1 MIKLKA
7 FLLSLVLVIATLAL
21 LNVTYVKKID
31 DYYRVKDNSIR
42 YSTSYEK
49 YKSRDILTSNITPNT
64 LVLLGS
70 SELVATR
77 NEDYHPNKIFNYN
90 DFNIMQIGTSYSQN
104 IIQATTLGSIE
115 GSMTKRKVAII
126 ESVQWFEKGG
136 THQDAFLNKASQ
148 EHIFQ
153 TLSNKKISKDTK
165 EKLIDRIIEITK
177 GNKLQNDLYK
187 KYKSYFIEGKGTF
200 IDKKLL
206 ELDNTI
212 YSFKLKHTFYQKHAK
227 SDYPSLGDKT
237 PDYNWEQMTEQFVA
251 EVKKKTDN
259 NDFAVDNN
267 YYNTYLRDRYTSLKD
282 SNKDLS
288 YLESP
293 EYSDMELFLTV
304 AKELG
309 IEVEVIILPVNGK
322 WNDYTGVSR
331 EMREKTYKKIENI
344 AKSHGVTVLNY
355 GNKEYEDY
363 FLFDVMH
370 VGVKGWMEVEKE
382 LYKFANET
390 D

>member
-31 DYYRVKDNSIR
+31 DYYKVNDNSIR

-64 LVLLGS
+64 LVLMGS
-70 SELVATR
+70 SELVATI
-77 NEDYHPNKIFNYN
+77 NEDYHPNKVFNYN

-115 GSMTKRKVAII
+115 GSMSKRKVAIV
-126 ESVQWFEKGG
+126 ESIQWFEKGG
-136 THQDAFLNKASQ
+136 TQQDAFLNKASQ
-148 EHIFQ
+148 NHIFHM
-153 TLSNKKISKDTK
+153 LENEKISKETK
-165 EKLIDRIIEITK
+165 EKLINRIIEITK
-177 GNKLQNDLYK
+177 GNKQQNDIYK
-187 KYKSYFIEGKGTF
+187 KYKSYFIDGKGT
-200 IDKKLL
+200 IVDKQLM
-206 ELDNTI
+206 ELDDAI
-212 YSFKLKHTFYQKHAK
+212 YSFKLKRKFYENHAK
-227 SDYPSLGDKT
+227 ADYPLLGNKT
-237 PDYNWEQMTEQFVA
+237 PDYNWEQMTDQFVA

-259 NDFAVDNN
+259 NDYAVDNK
-267 YYNTYLRDRYTSLKD
+267 YYNTYLRDRYVSLKD
-282 SNKDLS
+282 AYKDLN

-331 EMREKTYKKIENI
+331 EMREETYKKIENV
-344 AKSHGVTVLNY
+344 AKSHGATVLNY
-355 GNKEYEDY
+355 GNREYEDY

-390 D
+390 N

>member
-31 DYYRVKDNSIR
+31 DYYKVKDNSIR

-70 SELVATR
+70 SELVATI

-104 IIQATTLGSIE
+104 IVQASTLGSIE
-115 GSMTKRKVAII
+115 AAMSKRKVAII
-126 ESVQWFEKGG
+126 ESVQWFEKDG

-212 YSFKLKHTFYQKHAK
+212 YSFKLKHIFYQKHAK

-237 PDYNWEQMTEQFVA
+237 PDYDWEKMTNQFVE

-259 NDFAVDNN
+259 NDYAVDNN
-267 YYNTYLRDRYTSLKD
+267 YYNTYLKDRYTSLKN

-309 IEVEVIILPVNGK
+309 IEVEVIIFPVNGK

-331 EMREKTYKKIENI
+331 EMREKTYKKIEDV
-344 AKSHGVTVLNY
+344 AKSHGATVLNY
-355 GNKEYEDY
+355 GNREYDDY

-382 LYKFANET
+382 LYKFAN
-390 D
+390 

>member
-31 DYYRVKDNSIR
+31 DYYKVKDNSIR

-64 LVLLGS
+64 FVLLGS
-70 SELVATR
+70 SELVATI

-126 ESVQWFEKGG
+126 ESVQWFEKDG

-187 KYKSYFIEGKGTF
+187 KYKSYFIEGKGAF

-206 ELDNTI
+206 EFDNVI
-212 YSFKLKHTFYQKHAK
+212 YSFKLKQTFYQKRAK

-237 PDYNWEQMTEQFVA
+237 PDYDWEKMTNQFVE

-259 NDFAVDNN
+259 NDYAVDNN
-267 YYNTYLRDRYTSLKD
+267 YYNTYLKDRYASLKD

-309 IEVEVIILPVNGK
+309 IEVEVIIFPVNGK

-331 EMREKTYKKIENI
+331 EMREKTYKKIEDV
-344 AKSHGVTVLNY
+344 AKSHGATVLNY
-355 GNKEYEDY
+355 GNREYDDY

-382 LYKFANET
+382 LYKFANQ
-390 D
+390 DN

>member
-31 DYYRVKDNSIR
+31 DYYKVKDNSIR

-49 YKSRDILTSNITPNT
+49 YKSRDILTSNITSNT

-70 SELVATR
+70 SELVATI

-104 IIQATTLGSIE
+104 IVQASTLGSIE
-115 GSMTKRKVAII
+115 GAMSKRKVAIV
-126 ESVQWFEKGG
+126 ESVQWFEKDG

-153 TLSNKKISKDTK
+153 TLSNEKISKETK
-165 EKLIDRIIEITK
+165 EKLINRIIEITK

-200 IDKKLL
+200 IDQKLL
-206 ELDNTI
+206 ELDNSI
-212 YSFKLKHTFYQKHAK
+212 YSFKLKHIFYQKHAK

-237 PDYNWEQMTEQFVA
+237 PDYDWEQLTNQFVE

-259 NDFAVDNN
+259 NDYAVDNN
-267 YYNTYLRDRYTSLKD
+267 YYNTYLKDRYTSLKN

-309 IEVEVIILPVNGK
+309 IEVEVIIFPVNGK

-331 EMREKTYKKIENI
+331 EMREKAYKKIEDI
-344 AKSHGVTVLNY
+344 AKSHGATVLNY
-355 GNKEYEDY
+355 GNREYDDY

-382 LYKFANET
+382 LYRFANQAN
-390 D
+390 

>member
-31 DYYRVKDNSIR
+31 DYYKVNDNSIR

-64 LVLLGS
+64 LVLMGS
-70 SELVATR
+70 SELVATI

-90 DFNIMQIGTSYSQN
+90 DFNIMQTGTSYSQN

-115 GSMTKRKVAII
+115 GSMSKRKVAIV
-126 ESVQWFEKGG
+126 ESIQWFEKGG
-136 THQDAFLNKASQ
+136 TQQDAFLNKVSQ
-148 EHIFQ
+148 NHIFHM
-153 TLSNKKISKDTK
+153 LENEKISKETK
-165 EKLIDRIIEITK
+165 EKLINRIIEITK
-177 GNKLQNDLYK
+177 GNKQQNDIYK
-187 KYKSYFIEGKGTF
+187 KYKSYFIDGKGT
-200 IDKKLL
+200 IVDKQLM
-206 ELDNTI
+206 ELDDAI
-212 YSFKLKHTFYQKHAK
+212 YSFKLKRKFYENHAK
-227 SDYPSLGDKT
+227 ADYPLLGNKT
-237 PDYNWEQMTEQFVA
+237 PDYNWEQMTDQFVA

-259 NDFAVDNN
+259 NDYAVDNK
-267 YYNTYLRDRYTSLKD
+267 YYNTYLRDRYVSLKD
-282 SNKDLS
+282 AYKDLN

-331 EMREKTYKKIENI
+331 EMREETYKKIENV
-344 AKSHGVTVLNY
+344 AKSHGATVLNY
-355 GNKEYEDY
+355 GNREYEDY

-390 D
+390 N

>member
-21 LNVTYVKKID
+21 LNVTFVKKID
-31 DYYRVKDNSIR
+31 DYYKVKDNSIR

-70 SELVATR
+70 SELVATI

-104 IIQATTLGSIE
+104 IVQASTLGSIE
-115 GSMTKRKVAII
+115 AAMSKRKVAII
-126 ESVQWFEKGG
+126 ESVQWFEKDG

-212 YSFKLKHTFYQKHAK
+212 YSFKLKHIFYQKHAK

-237 PDYNWEQMTEQFVA
+237 PDYDWEKMTNQFVE

-259 NDFAVDNN
+259 NDYAVDNN
-267 YYNTYLRDRYTSLKD
+267 YYNTYLKDRYTSLKN

-309 IEVEVIILPVNGK
+309 IEVEVIIFPVNGK
-322 WNDYTGVSR
+322 WNDYTGASR
-331 EMREKTYKKIENI
+331 EMREKTYKKIEDV
-344 AKSHGVTVLNY
+344 AKSHGATVLNY
-355 GNKEYEDY
+355 GNREYDDY

-382 LYKFANET
+382 LYKFANQAN
-390 D
+390 

>member
-31 DYYRVKDNSIR
+31 DYYKVNDNSIR

-49 YKSRDILTSNITPNT
+49 YKSRDILTSNITPNA
-64 LVLLGS
+64 LVFMGS
-70 SELVATR
+70 SELVAKI
-77 NEDYHPNKIFNYN
+77 NQDYHPNKIFNYN

-115 GSMTKRKVAII
+115 GSMSKRKVAIV
-126 ESVQWFEKGG
+126 ESIQWFEKGG
-136 THQDAFLNKASQ
+136 TQQDAFLNKASQ
-148 EHIFQ
+148 NHIFHM
-153 TLSNKKISKDTK
+153 LENEKISKETK
-165 EKLIDRIIEITK
+165 EKLINRIIEITK
-177 GNKLQNDLYK
+177 GNKQQNDIYK
-187 KYKSYFIEGKGTF
+187 KYKSYFIDGKGT
-200 IDKKLL
+200 IVDKKLM
-206 ELDNTI
+206 ELDDAI
-212 YSFKLKHTFYQKHAK
+212 YSFKLKRKFYENHAK
-227 SDYPSLGDKT
+227 ADYPLLGDKT
-237 PDYNWEQMTEQFVA
+237 PDYNWEQMTDQFVA

-259 NDFAVDNN
+259 NDYAVDNK
-267 YYNTYLRDRYTSLKD
+267 YYNTYLRDRYASLKD
-282 SNKDLS
+282 AYKDLN

-331 EMREKTYKKIENI
+331 EMREETYKKIENV
-344 AKSHGVTVLNY
+344 AKSHGATVLNY
-355 GNKEYEDY
+355 GNREYEDY

-390 D
+390 N

>member
-31 DYYRVKDNSIR
+31 DYYKVKDNSIR

-49 YKSRDILTSNITPNT
+49 YKSRDILTSNITANT

-70 SELVATR
+70 SELVATI

-126 ESVQWFEKGG
+126 ESVQWFEKDG

-212 YSFKLKHTFYQKHAK
+212 YSFKLKQIFYQKHAK

-237 PDYNWEQMTEQFVA
+237 PDYDWEKMTNQFVE

-259 NDFAVDNN
+259 NDYAVDNN
-267 YYNTYLRDRYTSLKD
+267 YYNTYLKDRYASLKD

-309 IEVEVIILPVNGK
+309 IEVEVIIFPVNGK

-331 EMREKTYKKIENI
+331 EMREKTYKKIEDV
-344 AKSHGVTVLNY
+344 AKSHGATVLNY
-355 GNKEYEDY
+355 GNREYDDY

-382 LYKFANET
+382 LYKFANQ
-390 D
+390 DN

>member
-31 DYYRVKDNSIR
+31 DYYKVKDNSIR

-64 LVLLGS
+64 FVLLGS
-70 SELVATR
+70 SELVATI

-115 GSMTKRKVAII
+115 GSMIKRKVAII
-126 ESVQWFEKGG
+126 ESVQWFEKDG

-187 KYKSYFIEGKGTF
+187 KYKSYFIEGKGAF

-206 ELDNTI
+206 EFDNAI
-212 YSFKLKHTFYQKHAK
+212 YSFKLKQTFYQKRAK

-237 PDYNWEQMTEQFVA
+237 PDYDWEKMTNQFVE

-259 NDFAVDNN
+259 NDYAVDNN
-267 YYNTYLRDRYTSLKD
+267 YYNTYLKDRYASLKD

-309 IEVEVIILPVNGK
+309 IEVEVIIFPVNGK

-331 EMREKTYKKIENI
+331 EMREKTYKKIEDV
-344 AKSHGVTVLNY
+344 AKSHGATVLNY
-355 GNKEYEDY
+355 GNREYDDY

-382 LYKFANET
+382 LYKFANQ
-390 D
+390 DN

>member
-31 DYYRVKDNSIR
+31 DYYKVKDNSIR

-49 YKSRDILTSNITPNT
+49 YKSRDILTSNITPHT

-115 GSMTKRKVAII
+115 GAMSKRKVAII
-126 ESVQWFEKGG
+126 ESVQWFEKDG

-177 GNKLQNDLYK
+177 GNKQQNDIYK
-187 KYKSYFIEGKGTF
+187 KYKSYFIDGKGT
-200 IDKKLL
+200 IVDKKLL
-206 ELDNTI
+206 ELDNAL
-212 YSFKLKHTFYQKHAK
+212 YSFKLKLKFYENYSKL
-227 SDYPSLGDKT
+227 DYPPLGDKI

-331 EMREKTYKKIENI
+331 EMREKTYKKIEDV

-382 LYKFANET
+382 LYKFANQAN
-390 D
+390 

>member
-104 IIQATTLGSIE
+104 IVQASTLGSIE
-115 GSMTKRKVAII
+115 AAMSKRKVAII
-126 ESVQWFEKGG
+126 ESVQWFEKDG

-237 PDYNWEQMTEQFVA
+237 PDYDWEKMTNQFVE

-293 EYSDMELFLTV
+293 EYSDMELFLKV

-331 EMREKTYKKIENI
+331 EMREKTYKKIEDV
-344 AKSHGVTVLNY
+344 AKSHGATVLNY
-355 GNKEYEDY
+355 GNREYDDY

-382 LYKFANET
+382 LYKFAN
-390 D
+390 

>member
-31 DYYRVKDNSIR
+31 DYYKVKDNSIR

-49 YKSRDILTSNITPNT
+49 YKSRDILTNNITPNT
-64 LVLLGS
+64 LVLMGS
-70 SELVATR
+70 SELVATI

-115 GSMTKRKVAII
+115 GSMSKRKVAIV
-126 ESVQWFEKGG
+126 ESIQWFEKGG
-136 THQDAFLNKASQ
+136 TQQDAFLNKASQ
-148 EHIFQ
+148 NHIFHM
-153 TLSNKKISKDTK
+153 LENEKISKETK
-165 EKLIDRIIEITK
+165 EKLINRIIEITK
-177 GNKLQNDLYK
+177 GNKQQNDIYK
-187 KYKSYFIEGKGTF
+187 KYKSYFIDGKGT
-200 IDKKLL
+200 IVDKQLM
-206 ELDNTI
+206 ELDDAI
-212 YSFKLKHTFYQKHAK
+212 YSFKLKRKFYENHAK
-227 SDYPSLGDKT
+227 ADYPLLGDKT
-237 PDYNWEQMTEQFVA
+237 PDYNWEQMTDQFVA

-259 NDFAVDNN
+259 NDYAVDNK
-267 YYNTYLRDRYTSLKD
+267 YYNTYLRDRYVSLKD
-282 SNKDLS
+282 AYKDLN

-304 AKELG
+304 AEELG

-331 EMREKTYKKIENI
+331 EMREETYKKIENV
-344 AKSHGVTVLNY
+344 AKSHGATVLNY
-355 GNKEYEDY
+355 GNREYEDY

-390 D
+390 N

>member
-7 FLLSLVLVIATLAL
+7 FLLAIVLVIVTLFL
-21 LNVTYVKKID
+21 LNETYVNKVD
-31 DYYRVKDNSIR
+31 DYYKVKDNSIR

-70 SELVATR
+70 SELVATI

-104 IIQATTLGSIE
+104 IVQASTLGSIE
-115 GSMTKRKVAII
+115 GAMTKRKVAIV
-126 ESVQWFEKGG
+126 ESVQWFEKDG

-153 TLSNKKISKDTK
+153 TLSNEKISKETK

-212 YSFKLKHTFYQKHAK
+212 YSFKLKQTFYQKHAK

-237 PDYNWEQMTEQFVA
+237 PDYDWEKMTDQFVE

-259 NDFAVDNN
+259 NDYAVDNN
-267 YYNTYLRDRYTSLKD
+267 YYNTYLKDRYASLKD

-309 IEVEVIILPVNGK
+309 IEVEVIIFPVNGK

-331 EMREKTYKKIENI
+331 EMREKTYKKIEDV
-344 AKSHGVTVLNY
+344 AKSHGATVLNY
-355 GNKEYEDY
+355 GNREYDDY

-382 LYKFANET
+382 LYKFANQAN
-390 D
+390 